1 MEKREPS
8 YTTGRDV
15 NWYSHY
21 GEQYGGSLQNWKQSS
36 NMIQQSYS
44 LAYIWK
50 KKNHLKTYMH
60 PSVHWSTIYNS
71 QDREPTSVTTE
82 RWMDK
87 EDVLY
92 LHNGIVLSSQWKQCQ
107 TLFLGAPKSVQMV
120 IAAVKLKDAY
130 SLEGKLWP
138 TWIAYLKAETLLC
151 QQRSV

>member
-1 MEKREPS
+1 MENSMEVPYKTENRAPI
-8 YTTGRDV
+8 
-15 NWYSHY
+15 W
-21 GEQYGGSLQNWKQSS
+21 SS
-36 NMIQQSYS
+36 NHTPWHISE
-44 LAYIWK
+44 K

-71 QDREPTSVTTE
+71 QDREPTSVTIE

-92 LHNGIVLSSQWKQCQ
+92 LHNGIVLSWQWKQCQ
-107 TLFLGAPKSVQMV
+107 TLFLGAPKSMQMV
-120 IAAVKLKDAY
+120 IAVVKLKDAY